1 MGMAA
6 LCLFCGSRPGT
17 DPALAELAAAFGRL
31 CAARAVTLVYGGG
44 ANGLMGIA
52 ARAALA
58 GGGRVVGII
67 PECLVA
73 AEVAQ
78 PGLSELVVTATLHE
92 RKAAMFGR
100 SDAIVVLPGGIGT
113 LDELFEVMTWRN
125 LGLHDKPIW
134 LLGGDFW
141 RAFGDLL
148 GHLDRAGFAY
158 PGLFALVEPLASLDH
173 LAARLD
179 DAPSRLADLAA
190 RPDTAASVLD
200 DPATRLDSAP

>member
-1 MGMAA
+1 M
-6 LCLFCGSRPGT
+6 
-17 DPALAELAAAFGRL
+17 AELAAEFGRL
-31 CAARAVTLVYGGG
+31 CARRGVTLVYGGG
-44 ANGLMGIA
+44 ANGLMGLA

-58 GGGRVVGII
+58 DGGRVVGVI

-78 PGLSELVVTATLHE
+78 PGLSEMIVTATLHD
-92 RKAAMFGR
+92 RKAAMFAR

-113 LDELFEVMTWRN
+113 MDELFEVMTWRN

-134 LLGGDFW
+134 LLGGAFW
-141 RAFGDLL
+141 SAFGNLL

-158 PGLFALVEPLASLDH
+158 PGLFALAEPLASVGD

-179 DAPSRLADLAA
+179 AAP
-190 RPDTAASVLD
+190 
-200 DPATRLDSAP
+200 